1 MTTRTQG
8 MMLGQLCMSTVYVS
22 FMVELTTVYL
32 SFMVGHGSSASI
44 NSIRRASLDDSARQT
59 AHPIGLCL
67 GEGQQ
72 VIARPLGVCSAS
84 DVAAG
89 WVPTT
94 VTAAA

>member
-32 SFMVGHGSSASI
+32 SSMVGHGSRASI

-72 VIARPLGVCSAS
+72 VIARRLQRFRCSSGLGSHHGDS
-84 DVAAG
+84 D
-89 WVPTT
+89 
-94 VTAAA
+94 AAA